1 MKTWQDDRRDT
12 FYPPLS
18 IGVAAL
24 LFILAVG
31 LACALPGSDDGL
43 KQTQD
48 ALNIQGTQ
56 LALQQTQIAQSKE
69 EQQPQEEL
77 SGQRATL
84 AIQATQ
90 VALQATQ
97 MAMNIEATANAQ
109 APTNTPEPTQA
120 QPPADNQPP
129 PSASGLPDFDTWM
142 RSANILLYEDMAG
155 QFTVYR
161 FIKMALDN
169 MGLPYS
175 DVKDALGN
183 YKNALLSGGP
193 GGKGWDLIISGK
205 ELRSNVSGEF
215 YVYLNDAL
223 NQGSSVIIEEW
234 DIDAIASGTISNI
247 LSRCGVEFQA
257 DWYEENLNLHLLY
270 PVNGTHPIH
279 HTPNEGISLTN
290 PSGYWQWTDLGDWL
304 RLRPGSSAKLL
315 WSARSNVRDAYGTA
329 VVCVDD
335 RLIIQTYSSH
345 SYGQERVIMMWQNY
359 IYNALKARYD
369 YLAAHP

>member
-1 MKTWQDDRRDT
+1 MKSRQHNR
-12 FYPPLS
+12 FSPLS
-18 IGVAAL
+18 VGLAAI
-24 LFILAVG
+24 LFILVVG
-31 LACALPGSDDGL
+31 LACGLPDSNVGL

-48 ALNIQGTQ
+48 ALNFQGTQ
-56 LALQQTQIAQSKE
+56 LALQQTQIAQSQE
-69 EQQPQEEL
+69 EQQPQDEL

-90 VALQATQ
+90 VALEATQ
-97 MAMNIEATANAQ
+97 MALNLDATAKAQ
-109 APTNTPEPTQA
+109 LPTATPEPTQ
-120 QPPADNQPP
+120 DQPP
-129 PSASGLPDFDTWM
+129 PANNEPPPPSSSGLPDFDTWM

-155 QFTVYR
+155 QFSVYR
-161 FIKMALDN
+161 YIKIALDN
-169 MGLPYS
+169 MSLPYS
-175 DVKDALGN
+175 DVKDALGH

-234 DIDAIASGTISNI
+234 DLDSIASGTVSQI

-257 DWYEENLNLHLLY
+257 DWYEENLNYHLLY

-279 HTPNEGISLTN
+279 HKPNEGISLTN
-290 PSGYWQWTDLGDWL
+290 PSGYWMWDDLGDWL

-329 VVCVDD
+329 VVCIDD

-345 SYGQERVIMMWQNY
+345 SYGQDRVVLMWQNY
-359 IYNALKARYD
+359 IYNTLKARYD
-369 YLAAHP
+369 YLASHP